1 MKSPSPLKKILRLLF
16 ASLLALV
23 ASVPARAQLNTDRI
37 TDVGR
42 NALYFE
48 DYVLAI
54 QHFNQVI
61 AAKPWLAEPYYLR
74 AIAKYSLEDF
84 VGAELDASEAID
96 RNPFLPDAWEV
107 RGVARQC
114 QGKNLEAVGDY
125 QHALALLP
133 YNRQLLFSKAL
144 AEEDAGLSADADST
158 YAVLLENYPKFD
170 NGYVGRAQLH
180 LNRQDSVSARAD
192 LDRALEINPNSVQAL
207 SLRAALAKEPA
218 DALADMERAVTLQPD
233 RTYLRVNRAVARYH
247 AGELNGALADFD
259 YVVELEPTNYAAL
272 FNRAMLRL
280 ELKDNDRALRDLN
293 RLLALKPGD
302 MRTLYNRAIV
312 LYEKRDYDAAL
323 ADADRIVEAYPEMFA
338 AYALRGQILNDS
350 GHSSRAQADFR
361 RADHLAHRPVNNN
374 NPNSPNNPNNPNSPN
389 NPTAPLEDAGQTAN
403 QFQTLL
409 TIDAENESIEQTFNT
424 AGLRGRIQDRTAA
437 IELQPIYQLS
447 YYSADGDVSSAVYV
461 RAINELNAARA
472 LPYVVY
478 VTNNVPPLT
487 READAARHF
496 ADIQQLNT
504 KISSAPTPA
513 PLDYFAR
520 AMDYMTVR
528 DYDHA
533 LADLDRVIALT
544 PDFAPAYLER
554 AAARVMIQESQTGR
568 TLEITDSQ
576 TETRLSAETALALN
590 QIMADLDRA
599 LDLDPQMAIAHFNRG
614 TILLRMGADA
624 DAIDSFSRAIEIEP
638 SLGPA
643 YFNRGYARFN
653 RGNRDGAIADISR
666 AGQLGIHSGYNLLK
680 RMSQQ

>member
-1 MKSPSPLKKILRLLF
+1 M
-16 ASLLALV
+16 
-23 ASVPARAQLNTDRI
+23 
-37 TDVGR
+37 GR

-84 VGAELDASEAID
+84 VGAEQDASEAID

-114 QGKNLEAVGDY
+114 LGKNLEAVGDY
-125 QHALALLP
+125 QHALSLLP
-133 YNRQLLFSKAL
+133 YNRQLLFSAAL
-144 AEEDAGLSADADST
+144 AQEDAGLTAEADST
-158 YAVLLENYPKFD
+158 YSVLLKNYPNFD

-192 LDRALEINPNSVQAL
+192 LDQALKINPNSVQAL

-247 AGELNGALADFD
+247 AGDLNGALADFD

-293 RLLALKPGD
+293 RLLALRPGD
-302 MRTLYNRAIV
+302 MRTRYNRAIV
-312 LYEKRDYDAAL
+312 LYEKRDYDSAL

-338 AYALRGQILNDS
+338 AYALRGQILRDS

-361 RADHLAHRPVNNN
+361 RADFLAHRPADNNN
-374 NPNSPNNPNNPNSPN
+374 SNNSNSSNNSDNSNNS
-389 NPTAPLEDAGQTAN
+389 EDSGQTAN

-424 AGLRGRIQDRTAA
+424 AGLRGRIQDRTTA

-447 YYSADGDVSSAVYV
+447 YYSADGEVSSAVYV
-461 RAINELNAARA
+461 RAINELNAAGA

-496 ADIQQLNT
+496 ADIQRLST
-504 KISSAPTPA
+504 KISASPNPA
-513 PLDYFAR
+513 ALDFFAR

-528 DYDHA
+528 DYEHA

-568 TLEITDSQ
+568 TLEVTDSQ

-590 QIMADLDRA
+590 QIMADLDHA
-599 LDLDPQMAIAHFNRG
+599 LELDPLMAIAHYNRG

-638 SLGPA
+638 TLGPA

-653 RGNRDGAIADISR
+653 RGNRDGAVADISR

-680 RMSQQ
+680 RMQQQ

>member
-1 MKSPSPLKKILRLLF
+1 MKLLSPLQAISKSAKLAII
-16 ASLLALV
+16 ALLAFLPV
-23 ASVPARAQLNTDRI
+23 RAQLNTDRI

-125 QHALALLP
+125 QHALSLLP
-133 YNRQLLFSKAL
+133 FNRQLLFSEAL
-144 AEEDAGLSADADST
+144 AQEDAGLTAEADST
-158 YAVLLENYPKFD
+158 YAILLENYPKFD

-180 LNRQDSVSARAD
+180 LNREDTVSARAD

-207 SLRAALAKEPA
+207 SLRASLASEPA

-233 RTYLRVNRAVARYH
+233 RSYLRVNRAVARYN
-247 AGELNGALADFD
+247 AGDLNGALADFD

-293 RLLALKPGD
+293 RLLTLKPGD

-323 ADADRIVEAYPEMFA
+323 ADADRIVEAYPEMFN
-338 AYALRGQILNDS
+338 AYALRGQILRDS
-350 GHSSRAQADFR
+350 GNSTKAQADFR
-361 RADHLAHRPVNNN
+361 RADYLAHRPAN
-374 NPNSPNNPNNPNSPN
+374 NPDSSDSSGSSDTP
-389 NPTAPLEDAGQTAN
+389 EDSGQTAN

-409 TIDAENESIEQTFNT
+409 TIDSENESIEQTFNT

-478 VTNNVPPLT
+478 VTNNVPAIT

-496 ADIQQLNT
+496 ADIQRLGSQIN
-504 KISSAPTPA
+504 SSANPA
-513 PLDYFAR
+513 PLDFFAR

-533 LADLDRVIALT
+533 IADLNRVIELT

-568 TLEITDSQ
+568 ALEITDSQ
-576 TETRLSAETALALN
+576 TETRLSAETSMALN
-590 QIMADLDRA
+590 QIMADLDQA
-599 LDLDPQMAIAHFNRG
+599 LELDPLMAVAHFNRG
-614 TILLRMGADA
+614 TILLRMGADV
-624 DAIDSFSRAIEIEP
+624 DAIESLSRAIEIEP
-638 SLGPA
+638 TLGPA

-653 RGNRDGAIADISR
+653 RGNRDGAVADISR

-680 RMSQQ
+680 RMAQQ

>member
-1 MKSPSPLKKILRLLF
+1 MKLLSPLQAISKSAKLAII
-16 ASLLALV
+16 ALLAFLPV
-23 ASVPARAQLNTDRI
+23 RAQLNTDRI

-125 QHALALLP
+125 QHALSLLP
-133 YNRQLLFSKAL
+133 FNRQLLFSEAL
-144 AEEDAGLSADADST
+144 AQEDAGLTAEADST
-158 YAVLLENYPKFD
+158 YAILLENYPKFD

-180 LNRQDSVSARAD
+180 LNREDTVSARAD

-207 SLRAALAKEPA
+207 SLRASLASEPA

-233 RTYLRVNRAVARYH
+233 RSYLRVNRAVARYN
-247 AGELNGALADFD
+247 AGDLNGALADFD

-293 RLLALKPGD
+293 RLLTLKPGD

-323 ADADRIVEAYPEMFA
+323 ADADRIVEAYPEMFN
-338 AYALRGQILNDS
+338 AYALRGQILRDS
-350 GHSSRAQADFR
+350 GNSTKAQADFR
-361 RADHLAHRPVNNN
+361 RADYLAHRPAN
-374 NPNSPNNPNNPNSPN
+374 NPDNPDSSDSSDIP
-389 NPTAPLEDAGQTAN
+389 EDSGQTAN

-409 TIDAENESIEQTFNT
+409 TIDSENESIEQTFNT

-478 VTNNVPPLT
+478 VTNNVPAIT

-496 ADIQQLNT
+496 ADIQRLGSQIN
-504 KISSAPTPA
+504 SSANPA
-513 PLDYFAR
+513 PLDFFAR

-533 LADLDRVIALT
+533 IADLNRVIELT

-568 TLEITDSQ
+568 ALEITDSQ
-576 TETRLSAETALALN
+576 TETRLSAETSMALN
-590 QIMADLDRA
+590 QIMADLDQA
-599 LDLDPQMAIAHFNRG
+599 LELDPLMAVAHFNRG
-614 TILLRMGADA
+614 TILLRMGADV
-624 DAIDSFSRAIEIEP
+624 DAIESLSRAIEIEP
-638 SLGPA
+638 TLGPA

-653 RGNRDGAIADISR
+653 RGNRDGAVADISR

>member
-1 MKSPSPLKKILRLLF
+1 MKLLSPLQAISKSAKLAII
-16 ASLLALV
+16 ALLAFLPV
-23 ASVPARAQLNTDRI
+23 RAQLNTDRI

-125 QHALALLP
+125 QHALSLLP
-133 YNRQLLFSKAL
+133 FNRQLLFSEAL
-144 AEEDAGLSADADST
+144 AQEDAGLTAEADST
-158 YAVLLENYPKFD
+158 YAILLENYPKFD

-180 LNRQDSVSARAD
+180 LNREDTVSARAD

-207 SLRAALAKEPA
+207 SLRASLASEPA

-233 RTYLRVNRAVARYH
+233 RSYLRVNRAVARYN
-247 AGELNGALADFD
+247 AGDLNGALADFD

-293 RLLALKPGD
+293 RLLTLKPGD

-323 ADADRIVEAYPEMFA
+323 ADADRIVEAYPEMFN
-338 AYALRGQILNDS
+338 AYALRGQILRDS
-350 GHSSRAQADFR
+350 GHSTKAQADFR
-361 RADHLAHRPVNNN
+361 RADYLAHRPAN
-374 NPNSPNNPNNPNSPN
+374 NPDNPDSSGSSDIP
-389 NPTAPLEDAGQTAN
+389 EDSGQTAN

-409 TIDAENESIEQTFNT
+409 TIDSENESIEQTFNT

-478 VTNNVPPLT
+478 VTNNVPAIT

-496 ADIQQLNT
+496 ADIQRLGSQIN
-504 KISSAPTPA
+504 SSANPA
-513 PLDYFAR
+513 PLDFFAR

-533 LADLDRVIALT
+533 IADLNRVIELT

-568 TLEITDSQ
+568 ALEITDSQ
-576 TETRLSAETALALN
+576 TETRLSAETSMALN
-590 QIMADLDRA
+590 QIMADLDQA
-599 LDLDPQMAIAHFNRG
+599 LELDPLMAVAHFNRG
-614 TILLRMGADA
+614 TILLRMGADV
-624 DAIDSFSRAIEIEP
+624 DAIESLSRAIEIEP
-638 SLGPA
+638 TLGPA

-653 RGNRDGAIADISR
+653 RGNRDGAVADISR

>member
-1 MKSPSPLKKILRLLF
+1 MKLLSPLQAISKSAKLAII
-16 ASLLALV
+16 ALLAFLPV
-23 ASVPARAQLNTDRI
+23 RAQLNTDRI

-125 QHALALLP
+125 QHALSLLP
-133 YNRQLLFSKAL
+133 FNRQLLFSEAL
-144 AEEDAGLSADADST
+144 AQEDAGLTAEADST
-158 YAVLLENYPKFD
+158 YAILLENYPKFD

-180 LNRQDSVSARAD
+180 LNREDTVSARAD

-207 SLRAALAKEPA
+207 SLRASLASEPA

-233 RTYLRVNRAVARYH
+233 RSYLRVNRAVARYN
-247 AGELNGALADFD
+247 AGDLNGALADFD

-293 RLLALKPGD
+293 RLLTLKPGD

-323 ADADRIVEAYPEMFA
+323 ADADRIVEAYPEMFN
-338 AYALRGQILNDS
+338 AYALRGQILRDS
-350 GHSSRAQADFR
+350 GNSTKAQADFR
-361 RADHLAHRPVNNN
+361 RADYLAHRPAN
-374 NPNSPNNPNNPNSPN
+374 NPDSSDSSGSSDIP
-389 NPTAPLEDAGQTAN
+389 EDSGQTAN

-409 TIDAENESIEQTFNT
+409 TIDSENESIEQTFNT

-478 VTNNVPPLT
+478 VTNNVPAIT

-496 ADIQQLNT
+496 ADIQRLGSQIN
-504 KISSAPTPA
+504 SSANPA
-513 PLDYFAR
+513 PLDFFAR

-533 LADLDRVIALT
+533 IADLNRVIELT

-568 TLEITDSQ
+568 ALEITDSQ
-576 TETRLSAETALALN
+576 TETRLSAETSMALN
-590 QIMADLDRA
+590 QIMADLDQA
-599 LDLDPQMAIAHFNRG
+599 LELDPLMAVAHFNRG
-614 TILLRMGADA
+614 TILLRMGADV
-624 DAIDSFSRAIEIEP
+624 DAIESLSRAIEIEP
-638 SLGPA
+638 TLGPA

-653 RGNRDGAIADISR
+653 RGNRDGAVADISR

>member
-1 MKSPSPLKKILRLLF
+1 MKSLSPLLQRIAKSALIALT
-16 ASLLALV
+16 AVLAYSPV
-23 ASVPARAQLNTDRI
+23 RAQLNTDRI
-37 TDVGR
+37 IDVGR

-61 AAKPWLAEPYYLR
+61 NVKPWLAEPYYLR

-84 VGAELDASEAID
+84 AGAELDASEAID

-125 QHALALLP
+125 QHALSLLP
-133 YNRQLLFSKAL
+133 YNRQLLFSSAL
-144 AEEDAGLSADADST
+144 AQEDAGLTAEADST

-247 AGELNGALADFD
+247 VGDLNGALADFD

-293 RLLALKPGD
+293 RLLSLKPGD

-312 LYEKRDYDAAL
+312 LYEKREYDAAL

-338 AYALRGQILNDS
+338 AYALRGQILRDS
-350 GHSSRAQADFR
+350 GHSSRAMSDFR
-361 RADHLAHRPVNNN
+361 RAEYLARRPANRNPSNNSDN
-374 NPNSPNNPNNPNSPN
+374 ADNSDNSDNPLPES
-389 NPTAPLEDAGQTAN
+389 AGQTVN

-409 TIDAENESIEQTFNT
+409 TIDSENEQIEQTFNT
-424 AGLRGRIQDRTAA
+424 AGLRGRIQDRTTA
-437 IELQPIYQLS
+437 IELQPLYQLS

-478 VTNNVPPLT
+478 VTNSIPVLT
-487 READAARHF
+487 RESDAARHL
-496 ADIQQLNT
+496 ADIQQLGL
-504 KISSAPTPA
+504 KINSSAQPA

-528 DYDHA
+528 DYEHA
-533 LADLDRVIALT
+533 LYDLDRVIQLT

-554 AAARVMIQESQTGR
+554 AAARVMIQESKTGR
-568 TLEITDSQ
+568 ATEITDSQ
-576 TETRLSAETALALN
+576 IETRLSAETSLALN
-590 QIMADLDRA
+590 QIMADLDHA
-599 LDLDPQMAIAHFNRG
+599 LELDPLMAIAHYNRG

-638 SLGPA
+638 GLGPA

-653 RGNRDGAIADISR
+653 RGNRDGAVADISR

-680 RMSQQ
+680 RMQQQ

>member
-1 MKSPSPLKKILRLLF
+1 MKLLSPLRTILK
-16 ASLLALV
+16 LANV
-23 ASVPARAQLNTDRI
+23 ALIAITAIFPARAQLNTDRI

-125 QHALALLP
+125 KHALTLLP
-133 YNRQLLFSKAL
+133 YNRQLLFSAAL
-144 AEEDAGLSADADST
+144 AQEDAGLTADADST
-158 YAVLLENYPKFD
+158 YSILLENYPQFD

-180 LNRQDSVSARAD
+180 LNRQDTVSARAD
-192 LDRALEINPNSVQAL
+192 LDRALTINPNSVQAL
-207 SLRAALAKEPA
+207 SLRAALAKEPQE
-218 DALADMERAVTLQPD
+218 ALADMERAVTLQPD
-233 RTYLRVNRAVARYH
+233 RSYLRVNRAVARYRV
-247 AGELNGALADFD
+247 GDLNGALTDFD

-293 RLLALKPGD
+293 RLLSLRPGD

-323 ADADRIVEAYPEMFA
+323 ADAERIVEAYPDMFA
-338 AYALRGQILNDS
+338 AYALRGQILRDS
-350 GHSSRAQADFR
+350 GHSSRAMADFR
-361 RADHLAHRPVNNN
+361 RADQIAHRPARNSDNSKSPDHSD
-374 NPNSPNNPNNPNSPN
+374 NP
-389 NPTAPLEDAGQTAN
+389 EDSGITAN

-409 TIDAENESIEQTFNT
+409 TIDSENEQIEQTFNT
-424 AGLRGRIQDRTAA
+424 AGLRGRIQDRTTA
-437 IELQPIYQLS
+437 IELQPLYQLS
-447 YYSADGDVSSAVYV
+447 YYSADGDVSSSVYV
-461 RAINELNAARA
+461 RAINELNDARA

-478 VTNNVPPLT
+478 VTNNVPALT

-496 ADIQQLNT
+496 ANIQRLNT
-504 KISSAPTPA
+504 IISSSAEPA
-513 PLDYFAR
+513 SLDYFAR

-568 TLEITDSQ
+568 ATEVTDSH
-576 TETRLSAETALALN
+576 TETRLSAETSMALN
-590 QIMADLDRA
+590 QIMADLDHA
-599 LDLDPQMAIAHFNRG
+599 LELDPLMAIAHYNRG

-624 DAIDSFSRAIEIEP
+624 DAIDAFSRAIEIEP
-638 SLGPA
+638 TLGPA

-653 RGNRDGAIADISR
+653 RGNRDGAVADISR

-680 RMSQQ
+680 RMSQ